1 LMGGIVSIINH
12 IYGIHRSKAM
22 RRKSVWSQVFIL
34 TLAALVVLGL
44 ANPASANTAA
54 VIDEA
59 TAMARCLLSYPGTG
73 GADPLSACQWDM
85 QAINARAAQAKATG
99 KGVRVGVIDGGV
111 DFSHPDLAGAIDVGK
126 SCSFINSS
134 TPTADPGEVANGDCT
149 NKAAVQDLQGHGTH
163 VATTIAARANGIG
176 MVGVAPEATIVAL
189 KACTISGFCF
199 ADSVAAALRYAGDQR
214 LDVVN
219 LSLFA
224 DPYLY
229 YCANEEGQ
237 RAIIQELQAAARY
250 AQQRGVV
257 IVAAAGNEAQDLGH
271 PTIDDISPDWPPDAA
286 IVREVKNNCRVA
298 PAELPG
304 VITVSATGVT
314 TLASYSNS
322 GSPVDVAAPG
332 GDAPQTPSSVFGRGR
347 ILAGWSSTDATGTWE
362 ALSGA
367 NRAVVS
373 GGGRYVWIS
382 GTSMASP
389 HAAGVA
395 ALIRQVHPNLPQGA
409 VAALIRSSATQLDC
423 PANWPAN
430 DLRQCT
436 GGLGQTSFFGAGL
449 LNAEGAVK

>member
-1 LMGGIVSIINH
+1 M
-12 IYGIHRSKAM
+12 
-22 RRKSVWSQVFIL
+22 
-34 TLAALVVLGL
+34 
-44 ANPASANTAA
+44 
-54 VIDEA
+54 
-59 TAMARCLLSYPGTG
+59 
-73 GADPLSACQWDM
+73 
-85 QAINARAAQAKATG
+85 INAGAAQVKATG
-99 KGVRVGVIDGGV
+99 EGVKVGVIDGGV
-111 DFSHPDLAGAIDVGK
+111 DFTHPDLAGAIDVAT
-126 SCSFINSS
+126 SCSFIYST
-134 TPTADPGEVANGDCT
+134 TPTADPQEVANGDCS

-163 VATTIAARANGIG
+163 VATTIAGRVNGIG
-176 MVGVAPEATIVAL
+176 IVGVAPEATIVAL
-189 KACTISGFCF
+189 KACTIAGYCF

-229 YCANEEGQ
+229 FCANEAGQ
-237 RAIIQELQAAARY
+237 RAVLLDLQAAARY

-257 IVAAAGNEAQDLGH
+257 IVAAAGNEAHDLGH

-286 IVREVKNNCRVA
+286 IVREVGNNCRVT

-304 VITVSATGVT
+304 VVTVAATGVN
-314 TLASYSNS
+314 TLASYSNV

-332 GDAPQTPSSVFGRGR
+332 GDAGQTPSTVFGRGR

-362 ALSGA
+362 ALAAA
-367 NRAVVS
+367 NRAVES

-395 ALIRQVHPNLPQGA
+395 ALIRQMHPNMPQGA
-409 VAALIRSSATQLDC
+409 VAALLRSSANPMSC
-423 PANWPAN
+423 PAGWPAD

-436 GGLGQTSFFGAGL
+436 GGPGQTSFFGAGMV
-449 LNAEGAVK
+449 NAEAAVK